1 MKIFKN
7 VLHYLICIVV
17 ASAVIIAAFPVSEQ
31 IFPSENSFVP
41 EIEVADSA
49 SSPSV
54 YPWYNVQKGNVTEIP
69 VEDQKEN
76 INEIISFL
84 TMDFADYVTV
94 EKCMYSEVDDMYY
107 AQDINIGINDTLVS
121 VNLAYYFDDAQCYIS
136 YIELKTPKSASE
148 EKLSAAMKKY
158 RTYLGDDFI
167 KNGIENPEEVNPL
180 FRLLEYFSEL
190 IHQQDITGYEII
202 LMTEFDCYKFITELS
217 GAKSYIYDGLVWF
230 TAGGQEG
237 SFAFAVD
244 PTAEDNVVVFSVNK
258 N

>member
-148 EKLSAAMKKY
+148 EKLSDAMNKY
-158 RTYLGDDFI
+158 RTYLDVDSLR
-167 KNGIENPEEVNPL
+167 NGIGNPEERNTF
-180 FRLLEYFSEL
+180 FRFFEYLIEL
-190 IHQQDITGYEII
+190 INQQNITGYEINLI
-202 LMTEFDCYKFITELS
+202 TEFDYYKLITELS
-217 GAKSYIYDGLVWF
+217 DAKCYVYDGLVWF

-244 PTAEDNVVVFSVNK
+244 PTAEDNVVVFSINK